1 MDEPSHW
8 GVSQYVT
15 LAVVLMLH
23 VFVLAALLLPRR
35 GSQPSMPQSNAV
47 ELVFLAPAISPQVR
61 RVNATLRHSHGDTA
75 LKTAPPVL
83 DTPTLPMSS
92 AAAGPSSGDGSGVD
106 WRAEARRALQAF
118 EIRNRQFSSNKSVSG
133 RPEDDNW
140 LPNAQHRAGEQLK
153 TANGDWIVWINANCY
168 EIASSGPNG
177 YAIGAALPDAICR
190 RHSGNAAQ

>member
-1 MDEPSHW
+1 
-8 GVSQYVT
+8 
-15 LAVVLMLH
+15 
-23 VFVLAALLLPRR
+23 
-35 GSQPSMPQSNAV
+35 
-47 ELVFLAPAISPQVR
+47 
-61 RVNATLRHSHGDTA
+61 
-75 LKTAPPVL
+75 
-83 DTPTLPMSS
+83 MSS
-92 AAAGPSSGDGSGVD
+92 AATGPSSGDGSGVD
-106 WRAEARRALQAF
+106 WHAEARRALQAF
-118 EIRNRQFSSNKSVSG
+118 EIRNRQLSSNKSVSG